1 MPVLLARAE
10 NTTIERLS
18 DRQPVTVE
26 SLLQNAQSR
35 GRQVALEAQAWTLEH
50 VPGPNVTDKETVL
63 NLAIMSSDAYVLDTT
78 DPAWMNL
85 TDGFNQSQGF
95 GWQTYGIRGHVF
107 ADQDNSTIVV
117 AIKGTEEGKP
127 VIQSPFLYHV

>member
-1 MPVLLARAE
+1 M
-10 NTTIERLS
+10 I
-18 DRQPVTVE
+18 VE
-26 SLLQNAQSR
+26 SLLQNTQSQ
-35 GRQVALEAQAWTLEH
+35 GQQLALEAKAWTLED

-63 NLAIMSSDAYVLDTT
+63 NLAIMASDAYVLDTT

-117 AIKGTEEGKP
+117 AIKGTEEGKLIIVAP
-127 VIQSPFLYHV
+127 NLYRV